1 MSFFDNFFNNTSN
14 NNTVDE
20 VILTA
25 GTEKVTVPATEAKGK
40 TIGQLFAQ
48 YASVLG
54 IDADRINRFV
64 DAGRIISEN
73 TPVEVGH
80 SYSGAVS
87 GESKGLI

>member
-1 MSFFDNFFNNTSN
+1 MSFFDSFFNNSSN
-14 NNTVDE
+14 NTAEE
-20 VILTA
+20 VILSA

-64 DAGRIISEN
+64 DAGRIVSEN
-73 TPVEVGH
+73 TPVEIGH